1 MKGGDMGQGTRDKG
15 QSTVEYLVVATA
27 IILVI
32 ATFIVP
38 RIALQSGNLMNE
50 AIDSMDGGKS

>member
-32 ATFIVP
+32 ATFVVP
-38 RIALQSGNLMNE
+38 QIAMRSGGLMNE
-50 AIDSMDGGKS
+50 AINAMDGQ